1 MQLLSFARDGIPV
14 VGVMNEGIVH
24 ALDDLVPGAP
34 SSMIDVIAG
43 GDDLASQI
51 ADAIEDAQ
59 AGLGGLEELDLLPV
73 VPNPGKVVCLGLNY
87 AEHAKEGGRDVPTQM
102 TLFLRANSSMAAH
115 GETIPAPEV
124 SDKIDYE
131 AELAIIIGKR
141 AKRVDVEN
149 ALDFVYGYAP
159 FNDISVRDY
168 QRRSSQWT
176 AGKNFDRTG
185 PLGPVLATKD
195 ELPRGAAGLSIRS
208 ILNGNVMQDGTT
220 SDMIFDVARIV
231 ADVSECMTLEPG
243 DVIVT
248 GTPSGVGFARKPPVF
263 MKAGDRIEIEIEG
276 LPRLVNTMG

>member
-208 ILNGNVMQDGTT
+208 ILNGTKLVWGED
-220 SDMIFDVARIV
+220 
-231 ADVSECMTLEPG
+231 ADVFRPERWLLAGQDRLREMIAAFDLHFGHGKYSCLG
-243 DVIVT
+243 
-248 GTPSGVGFARKPPVF
+248 KPIAFMEIHKAVF
-263 MKAGDRIEIEIEG
+263 EVCRPLICS
-276 LPRLVNTMG
+276 